1 MTHLFLLIMFIATTI
16 NSYHVYKNIVPNESK
31 LVDLDNDMQMMTHLL
46 SCKQLISLINIVCV
60 LCLAFYFY
68 LYYLLMGLNFWVG
81 IYLGL
86 ISICYKI
93 VSLVRRSNALLYFME
108 RYDDAFVRL
117 DRFTRLDKYRIPCIA
132 YLDCAVVVYLMTHI

>member
-1 MTHLFLLIMFIATTI
+1 MLIATTL
-16 NSYHVYKNIVPNESK
+16 NSYHVYKNVMTDESK
-31 LVDLDNDMQMMTHLL
+31 LAELDSDMRMITHLL
-46 SCKQLISLINIVCV
+46 SYKQLMSLLNIVCV
-60 LCLAFYFY
+60 LCLAFYLY
-68 LYYLLMGLNFWVG
+68 LYYLLAGLNFWTG

-93 VSLVRRSNALLYFME
+93 VSWIRQSNALLYFME
-108 RYDDAFVRL
+108 RYDDAFIRL